1 MAVKVW
7 VADSFNS
14 DIPPSTHQIDIE
26 TVSSSHSH
34 SFTETIAI
42 APRTRRC
49 FVPSSHAIEL
59 WGWRQ
64 GAMAGFNSTYL
75 NVTLDEV
82 KANFAFFG
90 LLDEQV
96 RLRGPIP
103 RRPILPAAS

>member
-1 MAVKVW
+1 
-7 VADSFNS
+7 
-14 DIPPSTHQIDIE
+14 
-26 TVSSSHSH
+26 
-34 SFTETIAI
+34 
-42 APRTRRC
+42 
-49 FVPSSHAIEL
+49 
-59 WGWRQ
+59 
-64 GAMAGFNSTYL
+64 MAGFNSTYL